1 MILAGCVTSTGG
13 STEERYFAREVKPVL
28 QQHCLR
34 CHNGVQPPP
43 ALNLT
48 SKETAFRNG
57 RGGKHF
63 IVPGK
68 PDSSL
73 LITAIQR
80 GGTHSKMMPR
90 ADISLTD
97 DQVGALREWI
107 EDGAFWPEG
116 AAGELR
122 HESTGENR

>member
-1 MILAGCVTSTGG
+1 MVLAGCVTPTDG
-13 STEERYFAREVKPVL
+13 SAEERYFSREVKPVL

-34 CHNGVQPPP
+34 CHNCVQPSA

-48 SKETAFRNG
+48 SKATAFRNG
-57 RGGKHF
+57 TGGRPF

-80 GGTHSKMMPR
+80 GGMHSKLMPR

-97 DQVGALREWI
+97 DQIGALREWI

-116 AAGELR
+116 TTGALR